1 VQLAQPTHDEVPPPP
16 DGERQRW
23 ASLAAQLEFVQKD
36 VICASEQLGS
46 SALCWPA
53 HMAHGTMPCVRSD
66 SHSRSNTSSQG
77 QNGGCTGSVGENMGA
92 GLTTPRDNP
101 ARAACTSTNAAIYA
115 CGGSPRRVSTFGGH
129 SSSCMGS
136 LLTRGQAGKTTSPI

>member
-36 VICASEQLGS
+36 VICTSEQLGS

-53 HMAHGTMPCVRSD
+53 HMTHGTMPSARPD
-66 SHSRSNTSSQG
+66 SHSRSNALSQ
-77 QNGGCTGSVGENMGA
+77 
-92 GLTTPRDNP
+92 
-101 ARAACTSTNAAIYA
+101 ARS
-115 CGGSPRRVSTFGGH
+115 
-129 SSSCMGS
+129 
-136 LLTRGQAGKTTSPI
+136 

>member
-1 VQLAQPTHDEVPPPP
+1 VQLAQPTHDEVPPLP

-53 HMAHGTMPCVRSD
+53 HMAHGTMPCVRSG
-66 SHSRSNTSSQG
+66 SHNRTMASSQEP
-77 QNGGCTGSVGENMGA
+77 TPTRAGSVEE
-92 GLTTPRDNP
+92 
-101 ARAACTSTNAAIYA
+101 
-115 CGGSPRRVSTFGGH
+115 
-129 SSSCMGS
+129 
-136 LLTRGQAGKTTSPI
+136 